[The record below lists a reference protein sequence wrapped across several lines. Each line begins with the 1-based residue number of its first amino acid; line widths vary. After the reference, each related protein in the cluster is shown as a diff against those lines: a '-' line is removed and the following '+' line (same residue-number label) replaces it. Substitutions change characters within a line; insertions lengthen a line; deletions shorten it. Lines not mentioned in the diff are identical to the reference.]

1 MKRMCAAV
9 EKYFIGINLGDASAR
24 IFARYNLLKFG
35 RASSPD
41 HYARLDPGVA
51 SKHRSIRDI
60 DIEEL
65 RHKAFLYDAVVSPG
79 AGSAIVIASMLL
91 AGMPV
96 RIGDRPI
103 NEQEKLNAI
112 EKSYFECF
120 MEHARRH
127 IAPHEVSRMN
137 CLYVSDSR
145 ETIANIEGFYQYSP
159 ILTVRMSPGSKFTR
173 ADIRWYDEFCRAFRQ
188 CNTPY
193 SVDCAKNYWTSHPY
207 EESTTQ
213 WEYLVDGEI
222 IVEDGLDDLRDALDE
237 YEGLI

>member
-1 MKRMCAAV
+1 M
-9 EKYFIGINLGDASAR
+9 GINLDDANAR

-35 RASSPD
+35 RAWSPD
-41 HYARLDPGVA
+41 QYARLNSSVA
-51 SKHRSIRDI
+51 SKHHSIRGI

-65 RHKAFLYDAVVSPG
+65 RRNAFLYDAAVSPG
-79 AGSAIVIASMLL
+79 AGAAIVIASMLL

-103 NEQEKLNAI
+103 NEQEKQSAI

-120 MEHARRH
+120 MERVRRR
-127 IAPHEVSRMN
+127 IAPHEVSRIN

-145 ETIANIEGFYQYSP
+145 ETIANIKGFNQYSP
-159 ILTVRMSPGSKFTR
+159 ILTVRMLPGSKFTR
-173 ADIRWYDEFCRAFRQ
+173 ADIRWYDEFCEAFRQ
-188 CNTPY
+188 RNTPY
-193 SVDCAKNYWTSHPY
+193 SVECAKNYWTACPY
-207 EESTTQ
+207 EENTTR

-237 YEGLI
+237 YEGQI